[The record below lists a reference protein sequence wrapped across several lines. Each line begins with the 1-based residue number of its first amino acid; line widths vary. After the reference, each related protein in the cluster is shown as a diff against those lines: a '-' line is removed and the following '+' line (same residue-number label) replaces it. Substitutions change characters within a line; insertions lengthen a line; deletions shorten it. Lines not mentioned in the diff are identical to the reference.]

1 MLSNIE
7 MLEMIII
14 IRCWTVEFI
23 IDDFEDG
30 DGTIQITTKV
40 GTMIAMRV
48 INYETINHA
57 IKDSFGRVKHIVM
70 AVCGDIEREH
80 TYDH

>member
-1 MLSNIE
+1 MISDIE
-7 MLEMIII
+7 MIEMITI
-14 IRCWTVEFI
+14 IRRWTVEFI
-23 IDDFEDG
+23 VDDLEDG
-30 DGTIQITTKV
+30 DGTIQVTTKV

-70 AVCGDIEREH
+70 AVCGDIERER